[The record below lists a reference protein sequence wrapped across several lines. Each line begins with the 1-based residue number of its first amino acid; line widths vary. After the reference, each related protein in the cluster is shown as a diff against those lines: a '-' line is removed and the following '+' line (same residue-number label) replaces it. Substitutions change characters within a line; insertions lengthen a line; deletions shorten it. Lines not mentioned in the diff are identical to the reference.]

1 MKKIELFDYQEDMKE
16 RIEKALCLHR
26 SVMAQMPTGTGKTV
40 LLASVVESFLREH
53 SNCKVWIVAHRRELV
68 SQIRETIERVFS
80 KITPSLFTIKEGS
93 TSHPDPLSSG
103 AREETALLGAR
114 NRYALRL
121 ADHQRSSPAAEL
133 HFAVCDRMDTNRL
146 RVACWVLAH
155 SLPDAGL
162 VLIPVCWVLAVCLIL
177 ACWVLD
183 T

>member
-1 MKKIELFDYQEDMKE
+1 MKEIKLFDYQEDMKE
-16 RIEKALCLHR
+16 RIEKALRLHR

-53 SNCKVWIVAHRRELV
+53 SNCNVWIVAHRRELV

-121 ADHQRSSPAAEL
+121 ADHQRSRQIVRDGTAL
-133 HFAVCDRMDTNRL
+133 L
-146 RVACWVLAH
+146 RGLGIALLQL
-155 SLPDAGL
+155 LPL
-162 VLIPVCWVLAVCLIL
+162 LSTLLL
-177 ACWVLD
+177 

>member
-1 MKKIELFDYQEDMKE
+1 MKEIKLFDYQEDMKK
-16 RIEKALCLHR
+16 RIEKALRLHR

-114 NRYALRL
+114 NRYALRM
-121 ADHQRSSPAAEL
+121 ADHQRSRQIVRNGSAGGRRE
-133 HFAVCDRMDTNRL
+133 FIVN
-146 RVACWVLAH
+146 
-155 SLPDAGL
+155 SL
-162 VLIPVCWVLAVCLIL
+162 
-177 ACWVLD
+177 
-183 T
+183 